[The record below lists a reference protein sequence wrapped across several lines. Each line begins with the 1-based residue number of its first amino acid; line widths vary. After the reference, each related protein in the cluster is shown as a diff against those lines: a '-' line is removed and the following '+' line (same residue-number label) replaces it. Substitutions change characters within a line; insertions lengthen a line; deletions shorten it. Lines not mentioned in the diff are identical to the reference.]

1 MVSYTSVRVFG
12 YKPAYEE
19 SLSQVVLYEQ
29 PQYGR
34 GHLSCRM
41 WSASAP
47 LAKQTSTRGVMKP
60 EWMVTLAEQQL
71 APDVVRSSQLR
82 FLCRCF
88 GSEVKP
94 CLPSGLS
101 NKSEYHISWQFW
113 FQYIPSLALRFWLT
127 LVALSISH
135 DPCFRVI
142 EICAGFQWL
151 QMKRSVS
158 WKSYHHCIVQIEA
171 ILPHFFLHVVCCS
184 STLLRLAYGT
194 NLWNGQGNVR
204 SFRVLGNSPPYN
216 VLQYNL
222 LLYWGSFINYTVI
235 FCLAKDM
242 LCL

>member
-1 MVSYTSVRVFG
+1 MSVNVLQSSVSFDGLLHFSTCLG

-19 SLSQVVLYEQ
+19 LLSQVVLYEQ

-101 NKSEYHISWQFW
+101 NKSDYHIS
-113 FQYIPSLALRFWLT
+113 
-127 LVALSISH
+127 
-135 DPCFRVI
+135 
-142 EICAGFQWL
+142 
-151 QMKRSVS
+151 
-158 WKSYHHCIVQIEA
+158 
-171 ILPHFFLHVVCCS
+171 
-184 STLLRLAYGT
+184 
-194 NLWNGQGNVR
+194 
-204 SFRVLGNSPPYN
+204 
-216 VLQYNL
+216 
-222 LLYWGSFINYTVI
+222 
-235 FCLAKDM
+235 
-242 LCL
+242 